1 MKERR
6 EDSLADEQQVYLSWV
21 DQVYVGESIH
31 SLQARV
37 DTTVQLPNTNITLF
51 SFTQDNP
58 LSVST
63 ASQGVLGTLNQHR
76 TQ

>member
-6 EDSLADEQQVYLSWV
+6 EDSLANEQQVYLGWV

-51 SFTQDNP
+51 MSPRIITGHHK
-58 LSVST
+58 T
-63 ASQGVLGTLNQHR
+63 TIK
-76 TQ
+76 